1 MEFGFDNFW
10 DIVGT
15 IASIA
20 QIVTLVAAV
29 IVIVRAKQRWDRIS
43 KTLADRAEGARPAAI
58 AVGIGGS
65 IKGAVDSYLK
75 LTFSDLDMPVA
86 EVKRDNFLK
95 PTEMSGVLHELLE
108 LKQKLMD
115 QGVTEVHLFY
125 RGPVTLAMGIGAML
139 DNWVPVH
146 VYELGKDTGSYQ
158 FNLTLDKGAVLGL
171 NAVEDV
177 LTEGEQVILE
187 KITE

>member
-1 MEFGFDNFW
+1 MEFGFDSFW
-10 DIVGT
+10 DIVGA

-43 KTLADRAEGARPAAI
+43 KTLADRVEGARPAAI

-65 IKGAVDSYLK
+65 IKGTVDTYWT
-75 LTFSDLDMPVA
+75 LTFPDLDMPVA

-95 PTEMSGVLHELLE
+95 PTEMSSVLHELLE

-125 RGPVTLAMGIGAML
+125 RGPVTLAMGIGAVL

-146 VYELGKDTGSYQ
+146 VYELEKNTGSYQ

-171 NAVEDV
+171 NVVEDV
-177 LTEGEQVILE
+177 LTEGEQIILE